1 MSKWRLLNLL
11 PRKIWCEMKWGVMS
25 CHVMSCHV
33 MLCHVHLVMWACWV
47 EVLAGL
53 VAGGG
58 GEQCGEQQL
67 CPHLKTE
74 AEWGEERGH
83 PHYRGG
89 AHTEEGI
96 YFITKI
102 YFTYYIDS
110 LQVKLFSN
118 RNQLHITI
126 MNDYVMGNICFIHRL
141 DNGHPPAIHQDIEF
155 YLNLCHWKLPWLYT
169 FVSYPAVLE
178 TLHLCGVWKKNETLF
193 SVRTTRP
200 LAWLWKVWTMA
211 LVKVSRESN
220 DDWFWG

>member
-1 MSKWRLLNLL
+1 
-11 PRKIWCEMKWGVMS
+11 MS
-25 CHVMSCHV
+25 CPPRHGS
-33 MLCHVHLVMWACWV
+33 MLSRSAGWAGSRRRRWAV
-47 EVLAGL
+47 RRAAAVSSSQD
-53 VAGGG
+53 GGG
-58 GEQCGEQQL
+58 VR
-67 CPHLKTE
+67 
-74 AEWGEERGH
+74 RGAGTSSLQGWRT
-83 PHYRGG
+83 YRRGDIF
-89 AHTEEGI
+89 HNQNI
-96 YFITKI
+96 L
-102 YFTYYIDS
+102 YIDS

-141 DNGHPPAIHQDIEF
+141 DNGHPPAIHQDKEF
-155 YLNLCHWKLPWLYT
+155 YLNLCHWKLPWLNT

-200 LAWLWKVWTMA
+200 LSWLWKVWTMA

>member
-1 MSKWRLLNLL
+1 
-11 PRKIWCEMKWGVMS
+11 
-25 CHVMSCHV
+25 MSCHV
-33 MLCHVHLVMWACWV
+33 MLCHVHLVMGACWV
-47 EVLAGL
+47 EVLAGQ

-58 GEQCGEQQL
+58 GEQGGDQQL

-74 AEWGEERGH
+74 AEWEEERGTSSLQGWRT
-83 PHYRGG
+83 YRGG
-89 AHTEEGI
+89 DIFHNQNI
-96 YFITKI
+96 L
-102 YFTYYIDS
+102 YIDS

-126 MNDYVMGNICFIHRL
+126 MNDYVMGNICFIHR
-141 DNGHPPAIHQDIEF
+141 HPPAIHQDIEF
-155 YLNLCHWKLPWLYT
+155 HLNLCHWKLPWLNT

-200 LAWLWKVWTMA
+200 LSWLWKVWTMA
-211 LVKVSRESN
+211 LVKVSCESN